1 MPMGGIVPSPM
12 RFECS
17 HVIRFALGVCRVAAV
32 DSTFCRLENQKVCIS
47 KTYMFRLKSSVR
59 KAKYRVKSLT
69 LASDMHW
76 LFQPIQ

>member
-1 MPMGGIVPSPM
+1 M

-17 HVIRFALGVCRVAAV
+17 HVIRFALGVRRVAAV
-32 DSTFCRLENQKVCIS
+32 DFASCRLENQKVCIG

-59 KAKYRVKSLT
+59 KAKYRVKGLT

-76 LFQPIQ
+76 LLHQIQ